1 VLLCSAVPPLEFF
14 RNLLKPQHLKDI
26 RGTVVT
32 TIEEEQDGR
41 APQAPSRFSHAWR
54 ALRHRNFRLFFSG
67 QSVSLIGTWMTRIAT
82 SWLVYRLTGSALLLG
97 LVGFMGQIPTFL
109 LAPFA
114 GVWVDRL
121 NRRNVLLW
129 TQALAAAQS
138 LLLAGLTLS
147 KVVTIGEILALSAFQ
162 GLINAFDMPGRQAF
176 LVQMVEDR
184 QDLSNAIAIN
194 SSMVNVARLVG
205 PSLAGLI
212 IAAFGEGYC
221 FLIDGLSYFAVIA
234 SLAMMLIP
242 PQVRQPRGPAAS
254 MLVQL
259 KEGWA
264 YVSRFAPVRTILLLF
279 ALVSLMGMPYI
290 VLMPIFASQVLH
302 GGPHTLGF
310 LMGASGIGALAAA
323 LSMAARKTALGL
335 GRMIPIG
342 AFCFGAGLV
351 LIGLSRV
358 PWLSML
364 MMLVTGF
371 GMMQGMAASNT
382 IIQTVVPEDR
392 RGRVMSYYTMA
403 FVGMAPFGS
412 LLAGG
417 LAHKLGAPH
426 TVIITGSVVILGAI
440 WFATRLPAIR
450 QEIRP
455 IYQAMGIL
463 PPALEPVVENSAG

>member
-1 VLLCSAVPPLEFF
+1 MTV
-14 RNLLKPQHLKDI
+14 
-26 RGTVVT
+26 RGITLAA
-32 TIEEEQDGR
+32 IEEKQNGG
-41 APQAPSRFSHAWR
+41 AGISHAWR
-54 ALRHRNFRLFFSG
+54 ALKHRNFRLFFSG
-67 QSVSLIGTWMTRIAT
+67 QSVSLIGTWMTRVAT

-97 LVGFMGQIPTFL
+97 LVGFVGQIPTFL

-121 NRRNVLLW
+121 DRRNVLLW

-147 KVVTIGEILALSAFQ
+147 KRVTIGEILVLSAFQ

-176 LVQMVEDR
+176 MVQMVEDR
-184 QDLSNAIAIN
+184 RDLGNAIAIN
-194 SSMVNVARLVG
+194 SSMVNMARLVG
-205 PSLAGLI
+205 PSLAGLV
-212 IAAFGEGYC
+212 IAARGEGDC

-234 SLAMMLIP
+234 SLLLMRVKPLPGRA
-242 PQVRQPRGPAAS
+242 AAS
-254 MLVQL
+254 SMATQL

-264 YVSRFAPVRTILLLF
+264 YVSGFAPVRTILLLF
-279 ALVSLMGMPYI
+279 ALTSLMGMPFI
-290 VLMPIFASQVLH
+290 VLMPIFAAQVLH
-302 GGPHTLGF
+302 GGPHTLGL
-310 LMGASGIGALAAA
+310 LMGASGVGALVSA
-323 LSMAARKTALGL
+323 LSLAVRKTVLGL
-335 GRMIPIG
+335 GRMIPI
-342 AFCFGAGLV
+342 AAASFGAGLI
-351 LIGLSRV
+351 LFGLSRV
-358 PWLSML
+358 LWFSML
-364 MMLVTGF
+364 MMLFTGF

-440 WFATRLPAIR
+440 WFATRLPSIR
-450 QEIRP
+450 EQIRP

-463 PPALEPVVENSAG
+463 PPTLEPVVENAAG

>member
-1 VLLCSAVPPLEFF
+1 VPS
-14 RNLLKPQHLKDI
+14 
-26 RGTVVT
+26 
-32 TIEEEQDGR
+32 IEESQKDH
-41 APQAPSRFSHAWR
+41 APTRHLPGISHAWR
-54 ALRHRNFRLFFSG
+54 ALRHRNFKLFFSG

-97 LVGFMGQIPTFL
+97 LVGFVGQFPTFL

-129 TQALAAAQS
+129 TQALAAVQS
-138 LLLAGLTLS
+138 LLLAVLALTHL
-147 KVVTIGEILALSAFQ
+147 VTIWEILLLSGFQ

-176 LVQMVEDR
+176 LVEMVEDR
-184 QDLSNAIAIN
+184 NDLGNAIAIN
-194 SSMVNVARLVG
+194 SSMVNAARLIG
-205 PSLAGLI
+205 PSLAGLV
-212 IAAFGEGYC
+212 IAAWGEGYC

-234 SLAMMLIP
+234 SLALMQIKPLAAKRVTTSMM
-242 PQVRQPRGPAAS
+242 
-254 MLVQL
+254 VQL
-259 KEGWA
+259 KEGFA
-264 YVSRFAPVRTILLLF
+264 YVSGFAPVRTILLLF

-302 GGPHTLGF
+302 GGPHTLGW
-310 LMGASGIGALAAA
+310 LMAASGVGALVSA
-323 LSMAARKTALGL
+323 LSLALRKTVLGL
-335 GRMIPIG
+335 GRMIPI
-342 AFCFGAGLV
+342 AAISFGAGLV
-351 LIGLSRV
+351 LFGLSHV
-358 PWLSML
+358 LWFSMF
-364 MMLVTGF
+364 MMLFTGF

-417 LAHKLGAPH
+417 LAHWLGAPH
-426 TVIITGSVVILGAI
+426 TVLITGSVVILGGI
-440 WFATRLPAIR
+440 WFATRLTGIR
-450 QEIRP
+450 KAIRP

-463 PPALEPVVENSAG
+463 PAPLEPAETAG

>member
-1 VLLCSAVPPLEFF
+1 MAALEE
-14 RNLLKPQHLKDI
+14 RQN
-26 RGTVVT
+26 
-32 TIEEEQDGR
+32 DG
-41 APQAPSRFSHAWR
+41 SGISHAWR

-67 QSVSLIGTWMTRIAT
+67 QSVSLIGTWMTRVAT

-129 TQALAAAQS
+129 TQALAAVQS
-138 LLLAGLTLS
+138 LLLAALTLS
-147 KVVTIGEILALSAFQ
+147 KRITIGEILVLSALQ

-176 LVQMVEDR
+176 MVQMVEQR
-184 QDLSNAIAIN
+184 QDLGNAIAIN
-194 SSMVNVARLVG
+194 SSMVNMARLVG
-205 PSLAGLI
+205 PSLAGLV
-212 IAAFGEGYC
+212 IAGFGEGYC

-234 SLAMMLIP
+234 SLALM
-242 PQVRQPRGPAAS
+242 QVKPLPGRGDAVSS
-254 MLVQL
+254 MATQL
-259 KEGWA
+259 KEGWL

-279 ALVSLMGMPYI
+279 ALVSLMGIPYV
-290 VLMPIFASQVLH
+290 VLMPIFAAQVLH
-302 GGPHTLGF
+302 GGPHTLGL
-310 LMGASGIGALAAA
+310 LMGASGVGALISA
-323 LSMAARKTALGL
+323 LSLAVRKTVLGL
-335 GRMIPIG
+335 GRMIPIAAL
-342 AFCFGAGLV
+342 AFGVGLI
-351 LIGLSRV
+351 LFGLSRV
-358 PWLSML
+358 LWLSMF
-364 MMLVTGF
+364 MMLFTGF

-426 TVIITGSVVILGAI
+426 TVIITGTVVILGGL
-440 WFATRLPAIR
+440 WFATRLKALR
-450 QEIRP
+450 EEIRP

-463 PPALEPVVENSAG
+463 PASLESSLAPVVENSAG

>member
-1 VLLCSAVPPLEFF
+1 MAALEE
-14 RNLLKPQHLKDI
+14 RQN
-26 RGTVVT
+26 
-32 TIEEEQDGR
+32 DG
-41 APQAPSRFSHAWR
+41 SGISHAWR

-67 QSVSLIGTWMTRIAT
+67 QSVSLIGTWMTRVAT

-129 TQALAAAQS
+129 TQALAAVQS
-138 LLLAGLTLS
+138 LLLAALTLS
-147 KVVTIGEILALSAFQ
+147 RRITIGEILVLSALQ

-176 LVQMVEDR
+176 MVQMVEQR
-184 QDLSNAIAIN
+184 QDLGNAIAIN
-194 SSMVNVARLVG
+194 SSMVNMARLVG
-205 PSLAGLI
+205 PSLAGLV
-212 IAAFGEGYC
+212 IAGFGEGYC

-234 SLAMMLIP
+234 SLALM
-242 PQVRQPRGPAAS
+242 QVKPLPGRGDAVSS
-254 MLVQL
+254 MATQL
-259 KEGWA
+259 KEGWL

-279 ALVSLMGMPYI
+279 ALVSLMGIPYV
-290 VLMPIFASQVLH
+290 VLMPIFAAQVLH
-302 GGPHTLGF
+302 GGPHTLGL
-310 LMGASGIGALAAA
+310 LMGASGVGALISA
-323 LSMAARKTALGL
+323 LSLAVRKTVLGL
-335 GRMIPIG
+335 GRMIPIAAL
-342 AFCFGAGLV
+342 AFGVGLI
-351 LIGLSRV
+351 LFGLSRV
-358 PWLSML
+358 LWLSMF
-364 MMLVTGF
+364 MMLFTGF

-426 TVIITGSVVILGAI
+426 TVIITGAVVILGGL
-440 WFATRLPAIR
+440 WFATRLKALR
-450 QEIRP
+450 EEIRP

-463 PPALEPVVENSAG
+463 PASLESSLAPVVENSAG

>member
-1 VLLCSAVPPLEFF
+1 
-14 RNLLKPQHLKDI
+14 
-26 RGTVVT
+26 
-32 TIEEEQDGR
+32 
-41 APQAPSRFSHAWR
+41 
-54 ALRHRNFRLFFSG
+54 LRHRNFRLFFSG
-67 QSVSLIGTWMTRIAT
+67 QSISLIGTWMTRIAT

-121 NRRNVLLW
+121 DRRRVLLW

-138 LLLAGLTLS
+138 LMLAGLTLS
-147 KVVTIGEILALSAFQ
+147 KRVTIGEILVLSAFQ

-184 QDLSNAIAIN
+184 KDLGNAIAIN
-194 SSMVNVARLVG
+194 SSMVNLARLVG

-221 FLIDGLSYFAVIA
+221 FVIDGVSYFAVIA
-234 SLAMMLIP
+234 SLALMHIKPLTTA
-242 PQVRQPRGPAAS
+242 RAATS
-254 MLVQL
+254 MLAQL

-264 YVSRFAPVRTILLLF
+264 YVSGFAPVRTILLLF
-279 ALVSLMGMPYI
+279 ALVSLMGMPFV

-302 GGPHTLGF
+302 GGPHTFGV
-310 LMGASGIGALAAA
+310 LMGASGVGALVSA
-323 LSMAARKTALGL
+323 LSLAVRKTVLGL
-335 GRMIPIG
+335 GRMIPI
-342 AFCFGAGLV
+342 AAASFGVGLI
-351 LIGLSRV
+351 LFGLSRV
-358 PWLSML
+358 MWFSML
-364 MMLVTGF
+364 MMLLVGF

-382 IIQTVVPEDR
+382 IVQTLVPEDR

-412 LLAGG
+412 LLAGS
-417 LAHKLGAPH
+417 LAHWLGAPR
-426 TVIITGSVVILGAI
+426 TVMTTGSVVIVGAL
-440 WFATRLPAIR
+440 WFASRLKAIR
-450 QEIRP
+450 VEIRP

-463 PPALEPVVENSAG
+463 PASLEPAVEDAAG

>member
-1 VLLCSAVPPLEFF
+1 MAAV
-14 RNLLKPQHLKDI
+14 
-26 RGTVVT
+26 
-32 TIEEEQDGR
+32 EERQNDG
-41 APQAPSRFSHAWR
+41 SGISHAWR

-67 QSVSLIGTWMTRIAT
+67 QSISLIGTWMTRIAT

-97 LVGFMGQIPTFL
+97 LVGFVGQIPTFL

-121 NRRNVLLW
+121 DRRNVLLW
-129 TQALAAAQS
+129 TQALAAVQS

-147 KVVTIGEILALSAFQ
+147 KRITIGEILVLSAFQ

-176 LVQMVEDR
+176 MVQMVEQR
-184 QDLSNAIAIN
+184 QDLGNAIAIN
-194 SSMVNVARLVG
+194 SSMVNMARLVG
-205 PSLAGLI
+205 PSLAGLV
-212 IAAFGEGYC
+212 IAGFGEGYC

-234 SLAMMLIP
+234 SLAHT
-242 PQVRQPRGPAAS
+242 QVKPLPGRGEAVSS
-254 MLVQL
+254 MATQL
-259 KEGWA
+259 REGWL

-279 ALVSLMGMPYI
+279 ALVSLMGIPYV
-290 VLMPIFASQVLH
+290 VLMPIFAAQVLH
-302 GGPHTLGF
+302 GGPHTLGL
-310 LMGASGIGALAAA
+310 LMGASGVGALVSA
-323 LSMAARKTALGL
+323 LSLAVRKTVLGL
-335 GRMIPIG
+335 GRMIPI
-342 AFCFGAGLV
+342 AALSFGAGLI
-351 LIGLSRV
+351 LFGLSRV
-358 PWLSML
+358 LWLSMF
-364 MMLVTGF
+364 MMLFTGF

-426 TVIITGSVVILGAI
+426 TVIITGTVVILGGL
-440 WFATRLPAIR
+440 WFATRLKALR
-450 QEIRP
+450 EEIRP

-463 PPALEPVVENSAG
+463 PASLESSLAPVVENSAG

>member
-1 VLLCSAVPPLEFF
+1 MAALEEGQ
-14 RNLLKPQHLKDI
+14 NDSSGI
-26 RGTVVT
+26 
-32 TIEEEQDGR
+32 
-41 APQAPSRFSHAWR
+41 SHAWR

-67 QSVSLIGTWMTRIAT
+67 QSVSLIGTWMTRVAT

-129 TQALAAAQS
+129 TQALAALQS
-138 LLLAGLTLS
+138 LLLAALTLS
-147 KVVTIGEILALSAFQ
+147 RRITISEILVLSAFQ

-176 LVQMVEDR
+176 MVQMVEQR
-184 QDLSNAIAIN
+184 QDLGNAIAIN
-194 SSMVNVARLVG
+194 SSMVNMARLVG
-205 PSLAGLI
+205 PSLAGLV
-212 IAAFGEGYC
+212 IAGFGEGYC

-234 SLAMMLIP
+234 SLALM
-242 PQVRQPRGPAAS
+242 QVKPLPGRGDGVSS
-254 MLVQL
+254 MATQL
-259 KEGWA
+259 KEGWL

-279 ALVSLMGMPYI
+279 ALVSLMGIPYV
-290 VLMPIFASQVLH
+290 VLMPIFAAQVLH
-302 GGPHTLGF
+302 GGPHTLGL
-310 LMGASGIGALAAA
+310 LMGASGVGALISA
-323 LSMAARKTALGL
+323 LSLAVRKTVLGL
-335 GRMIPIG
+335 GRMIPI
-342 AFCFGAGLV
+342 AALSFGVGLI
-351 LIGLSRV
+351 LFGLSRV
-358 PWLSML
+358 LWLSL
-364 MMLVTGF
+364 FMMLFTGF

-426 TVIITGSVVILGAI
+426 TVIITGTVVILGGL
-440 WFATRLPAIR
+440 WFGTRLKALR
-450 QEIRP
+450 EEIRP

-463 PPALEPVVENSAG
+463 PASLESSLAPVVENSAG